1 MHTGDLCFF
10 TGASLFYRGVVGY
23 FFTGPNNKGVYLLSS
38 FVFFVVN
45 VISVCMLPDN
55 FLFLCGAVMNQCAV
69 PVVSMAVSTHAGLS
83 RSLTVSEGFCLYYVV
98 SHMVWSDVVFY
109 YFISEMT
116 GANLS

>member
-10 TGASLFYRGVVGY
+10 TGASLFIVGVVGY

-69 PVVSMAVSTHAGLS
+69 PVVSMA
-83 RSLTVSEGFCLYYVV
+83 RRY
-98 SHMVWSDVVFY
+98 W
-109 YFISEMT
+109 
-116 GANLS
+116 

>member
-10 TGASLFYRGVVGY
+10 TGASLFIVGVVGY

-38 FVFFVVN
+38 FIFFVVN

-69 PVVSMAVSTHAGLS
+69 RLFQWQSVPYRLS
-83 RSLTVSEGFCLYYVV
+83 RSLTVSEGCLFVLCCQPYGL
-98 SHMVWSDVVFY
+98 
-109 YFISEMT
+109 E
-116 GANLS
+116 

>member
-10 TGASLFYRGVVGY
+10 TGASLFIVGVVGY

-55 FLFLCGAVMNQCAV
+55 FLFLCGAVMNQGAAMVV
-69 PVVSMAVSTHAGLS
+69 PMVIGSLPNVTSFDRFRRIFICIMLSSAWSGVMWFFIRGL
-83 RSLTVSEGFCLYYVV
+83 
-98 SHMVWSDVVFY
+98 
-109 YFISEMT
+109 
-116 GANLS
+116 

>member
-10 TGASLFYRGVVGY
+10 TGASLFIVGVVGY

-69 PVVSMAVSTHAGLS
+69 PVVSMAVSTIPVITKFDSFRRMFVCIMLSSAWSGVMWFFIRGL
-83 RSLTVSEGFCLYYVV
+83 
-98 SHMVWSDVVFY
+98 
-109 YFISEMT
+109 IT
-116 GANLS
+116 G

>member
-10 TGASLFYRGVVGY
+10 TGASLFIVGVVGY

-38 FVFFVVN
+38 FIFFVVN

-69 PVVSMAVSTHAGLS
+69 PVVSMAVSTIPVITKFDSFRRMFVCIMFSAIWSGVMWFFII
-83 RSLTVSEGFCLYYVV
+83 SLVK
-98 SHMVWSDVVFY
+98 
-109 YFISEMT
+109 
-116 GANLS
+116 

>member
-10 TGASLFYRGVVGY
+10 TGASLFIVGVVGY

-38 FVFFVVN
+38 FIFFVVN

-69 PVVSMAVSTHAGLS
+69 PVITKFDSFRRMFVCIMLS
-83 RSLTVSEGFCLYYVV
+83 AIWSGVMWFFIISLVK
-98 SHMVWSDVVFY
+98 
-109 YFISEMT
+109 
-116 GANLS
+116 

>member
-10 TGASLFYRGVVGY
+10 TGASLFIVGVVGY

-55 FLFLCGAVMNQCAV
+55 FLFLCGAVAYF
-69 PVVSMAVSTHAGLS
+69 HER
-83 RSLTVSEGFCLYYVV
+83 RSLNNFHRDRVITFEQ
-98 SHMVWSDVVFY
+98 
-109 YFISEMT
+109 IAE
-116 GANLS
+116 